1 MEVGQGPRRQDSR
14 CPGGW
19 RGQEGRRGP
28 GVGPLPHAGWGTDTH
43 RPVFSCLLPSLG
55 LPLPAFPL
63 GTSVA
68 DLPLALFI
76 ATSLK
81 A

>member
-1 MEVGQGPRRQDSR
+1 M
-14 CPGGW
+14 PGRVERTG
-19 RGQEGRRGP
+19 GQEGACGWVFGTGVL